1 MAVNLTDNT
10 PNWGIS
16 DRNQMKAFRKIGNR
30 TIKQLVAANKSLLLF
45 PPQDRDE
52 DRQGLLDESILQYY
66 DIDDEKLN
74 VTTGNVMGF
83 IGVDIGKDGESKI
96 VDININSR
104 FAKEGNGKEDHF
116 LHYML
121 QRVFDI
127 NLFDLKHGWTD
138 ADTDFEWR
146 IYFFPHY
153 LKEALSQGL
162 YKEYQ
167 RFEHN
172 DARVKGAID
181 VCRFVRQDVPFCG
194 KVAYNTR
201 EFSYDNSVTQ
211 LIRHTIE
218 YIRRNP
224 FGKALFASRADLR
237 EDIIKIVAA
246 TPLYHPEDRLA
257 LIKKNQSRPVT
268 HPYFTKYR
276 DLQTLCLQILRR
288 EGVQYAE
295 DEKNKVAGIL
305 FNGAWLWEEYL
316 DTVFR
321 QYNLNL
327 THPHN
332 KTGEGAIY
340 LATHRGFP
348 RYPDFYKHDADC
360 AIVLD
365 AKYKTSVDTRDDIN
379 QMVTYLYRLKGKYG
393 AFVLPSQYDY
403 GETVPRE
410 LEGYGKDYARLVQ
423 IYHRI
428 PQQTD
433 NYSEFVHAMEH
444 NECKL
449 AETIANKMKTI

>member
-1 MAVNLTDNT
+1 MTINLTDNT
-10 PNWGIS
+10 PSREINGFGPT
-16 DRNQMKAFRKIGNR
+16 NALRKIGNR
-30 TIKQLVAANKSLLLF
+30 PIKQLVAANKSLLLF
-45 PPQDRDE
+45 PPQVKNE
-52 DRQGLLDESILQYY
+52 DKQGLLDQPILQYY
-66 DIDDEKLN
+66 DTGDNKLN
-74 VTTGNVMGF
+74 VSTGNVMGF

-104 FAKEGNGKEDHF
+104 FANGGDGKKDHF

-121 QRVFDI
+121 QRVFTI

-153 LKEALSQGL
+153 LKEALNQGL
-162 YKEYQ
+162 YKEYR
-167 RFEHN
+167 RFEHD
-172 DARVKGAID
+172 DAKIKGAID
-181 VCRFVRQDVPFCG
+181 IPRFIRHDVPFCG

-224 FGKALFASRADLR
+224 FGKAMLASRANLR

-246 TPLYHPEDRLA
+246 TPSFNPAERMA
-257 LIKKNQSRPVT
+257 LIKKNQSRPVN

-288 EGVQYAE
+288 EGIQYAE
-295 DEKNKVAGIL
+295 DEKNRVAGIL
-305 FNGAWLWEEYL
+305 FDGAWLWEEYL

-321 QYNLNL
+321 QYHLNL

-340 LATHRGFP
+340 LAKHNGLP
-348 RYPDFYKHDADC
+348 RYPDFYKPDADG

-365 AKYKTSVDTRDDIN
+365 AKYKTSVDTRADIN

-393 AFVLPSQYDY
+393 AFVLPSQYA
-403 GETVPRE
+403 GEAVAWE
-410 LEGYGKDYARLVQ
+410 HDLEGYGKDYTRLAQ
-423 IYHRI
+423 IYHHI
-428 PQQTD
+428 PQQAD
-433 NYSEFVHAMEH
+433 NYSEFVHAVEYSEH
-444 NECKL
+444 KL
-449 AETIANKMKTI
+449 AAVLLL